1 MLTRWSSASP
11 LSLFLC
17 VSVSSVS
24 AQDARL
30 DSNAQFSDI
39 VASVALSVEGA
50 RQSAIQEL
58 DTTRQTVEFLTKID
72 PSTGLTQAFVFSDV
86 TGLADD
92 MAEYSERQ
100 SETIDTYSDSM
111 NIRLQNLSNLWDIR
125 NESRVS
131 SFLETS
137 SLYDIEELPTES
149 IFDNVDEF
157 VPAPDYF
164 PGFYVPPGGFFSLT
178 VN

>member
-1 MLTRWSSASP
+1 M
-11 LSLFLC
+11 
-17 VSVSSVS
+17 
-24 AQDARL
+24 
-30 DSNAQFSDI
+30 
-39 VASVALSVEGA
+39 
-50 RQSAIQEL
+50 
-58 DTTRQTVEFLTKID
+58 TKID